1 MNNNEQTIRA
11 LYNML
16 RRERELGFADSAVI
30 GGLDGFLRNNAAA
43 LRPMLSGSTK
53 LYADMTPSERSEWA
67 GGVVARMRKAL
78 AEMPASAPPSAP
90 PETASGERER
100 PPASAQTQTP
110 PPAREARRAPPKPKP
125 KPPIP
130 EQPMELS
137 DPVSK
142 MRGAT
147 SRILPRLKTLGIEKV
162 GDLVYAF
169 PSRHND
175 YGGIVPAAQLTPGDS
190 RAALLTVWEASQ
202 TMLGN
207 RKSTQAVLR
216 DDTGTVRAVWFGN
229 PNLSYVLK
237 AGAEVVLS
245 GKVNVFRGSLVFQ
258 APEFEIIETEEDR
271 ARVGGLVPVY
281 PATKG
286 VTQPTLRSLIK
297 RAVSACADKIEE
309 HLPEDVRRRLGM
321 MGVADAVRQMHYPD
335 DWDAFRAARR
345 RLAFDELLLLQM
357 TVLQRRSEWKE
368 EGAGVPLEVDA
379 EKTDA
384 FLNSLPFELTR
395 AQTESLKDVLNDLE
409 SDRPMSRLLQGDVGS
424 GKTVVA
430 VAAMLAAVHNG
441 KQAAMMAPTEILAEQ
456 HFLTVRGLLSPDFE
470 PSPGF
475 VQSLDVAGVGRKVR
489 VALLIGSQR
498 KRERDDLRAM
508 LSAGMIDIAIGTH
521 ALIQEGVDI
530 PNLALAVVD
539 EQHRFGVSQ
548 RAALRDKGE
557 RPHVLAMSAT
567 PIPRSLA
574 LTVYGDLD
582 VSVIDE
588 MPPGRQPIRTRF
600 VEGERRDAAYLF
612 VREEIDA
619 GRQAF
624 VVCPLIDESEAVQ
637 TRAAQEEYARLS
649 TEVYPDL
656 NVGLLHGRM
665 PLAEKDA
672 VMGRFKSGE
681 LDILVS
687 TPVIEVG
694 IDVPNATVML
704 IDGAERFGL
713 SQLHQFRGRVGR
725 GAHQSHCL
733 LMSDSPGA
741 EAMNRLK
748 LIERISD
755 GFQLAEEDLKLRGPG
770 DYLGTRQS
778 GLPAFRVA
786 QITDQDILTLARR
799 EAVRLLAL
807 DRDLSNPSH
816 RGIAERFAE
825 YSANLPG
832 ENS

>member
-1 MNNNEQTIRA
+1 MNNNNEQTIRS

-30 GGLDGFLRNNAAA
+30 GGLDGFLRNNAAE
-43 LRPMLSGSTK
+43 LRPMLSGSAK
-53 LYADMTPSERSEWA
+53 LYADMTPTERSEWA

-78 AEMPASAPPSAP
+78 ADMPASASTSSASSP
-90 PETASGERER
+90 KSTASTSGER
-100 PPASAQTQTP
+100 PPASAP
-110 PPAREARRAPPKPKP
+110 PRKPPAPPKPKP
-125 KPPIP
+125 PPAPEKP
-130 EQPMELS
+130 LS
-137 DPVSK
+137 LSTPVSE
-142 MRGAT
+142 MRGA
-147 SRILPRLKTLGIEKV
+147 SARVLPRLKTLGIETVK
-162 GDLVYAF
+162 DLVLAF
-169 PSRHND
+169 PSRHSD
-175 YGGIVPAAQLTPGDS
+175 YGGIVSAATLTPGDS
-190 RAALLTVWEASQ
+190 RAALLTVWESGQ
-202 TMLGN
+202 TMLG
-207 RKSTQAVLR
+207 RQKSTQAVLG

-237 AGAEVVLS
+237 PGTRVVLS
-245 GKVNVFRGSLVFQ
+245 GKVNVFRGGLVFQ
-258 APEFEIIETEEDR
+258 APEFEIIETDEDM

-286 VTQPTLRSLIK
+286 LPQPTLRSLIK
-297 RAVSACADKIEE
+297 RAVDACADKVNDI
-309 HLPEDVRRRLGM
+309 LPEADRRRLGM
-321 MGVADAVRQMHYPD
+321 MGSADAIRRMHYPD

-345 RLAFDELLLLQM
+345 RLAFDELLMLQM
-357 TVLQRRSEWKE
+357 TVLRRRGEWKA
-368 EGAGVPLEVDA
+368 EGAGIPLAADA
-379 EKTDA
+379 EMTDA
-384 FLNSLPFELTR
+384 FLSALPFELTR
-395 AQTESLKDVLNDLE
+395 AQTEALKDVLNDVE

-430 VAAMLAAVHNG
+430 AAAMLAAVHSG
-441 KQAAMMAPTEILAEQ
+441 KQAAIMAPTEILAEQ

-470 PSPGF
+470 PSPGS
-475 VQSLDVAGVGRKVR
+475 VQSLDVAGMGRKVR
-489 VALLIGSQR
+489 VALLLGSQR
-498 KRERDDLRAM
+498 KRQKDDIHAM

-612 VREEIDA
+612 VREEIES

-624 VVCPLIDESEAVQ
+624 VVCPLIDESEAIQ
-637 TRAAQEEYARLS
+637 TRAAQEEYERLS

-665 PLAEKDA
+665 PLAEKEA
-672 VMGRFKSGE
+672 VMGRFKGGE

-725 GAHQSHCL
+725 GEHQSHCL

-741 EAMNRLK
+741 EALNRLK

-786 QITDQDILTLARR
+786 QITDQDILALARR

-807 DRDLSNPSH
+807 DRDLSKPDH
-816 RGIAERFAE
+816 QGIAERFAE

>member
-1 MNNNEQTIRA
+1 MTNNEQTIRS
-11 LYNML
+11 LYGML

-30 GGLDGFLRNNAAA
+30 GGLDAFLRNNAAA
-43 LRPMLSGSTK
+43 LRPMLSGSAK
-53 LYADMTPSERSEWA
+53 LYADMTPAERSEWA
-67 GGVVARMRKAL
+67 GGVVARMRQAL
-78 AEMPASAPPSAP
+78 ADMPK
-90 PETASGERER
+90 
-100 PPASAQTQTP
+100 TP
-110 PPAREARRAPPKPKP
+110 PPAQSQTPPQSPPPPREPRRAAPPPKPKP
-125 KPPIP
+125 PPAPEKPLA
-130 EQPMELS
+130 LS
-137 DPVSK
+137 DPVSA
-142 MRGAT
+142 MRGA
-147 SRILPRLKTLGIEKV
+147 SARVLPRLKTLGIETV
-162 GDLVYAF
+162 RDLVLAF
-169 PSRHND
+169 PSRHSD
-175 YGGIVPAAQLTPGDS
+175 YGGIRAAAQLTPGDS
-190 RAALLTVWEASQ
+190 RAALLTVWESGQ
-202 TMLGN
+202 TMLG
-207 RKSTQAVLR
+207 RQKSTQAVLG

-237 AGAEVVLS
+237 PGTQVVLS
-245 GKVNVFRGSLVFQ
+245 GKVNVFRGGLVFQ
-258 APEFEIIETEEDR
+258 APEFEIIETDEDL

-286 VTQPTLRSLIK
+286 LTQPALRSLIK
-297 RAVSACADKIEE
+297 RAVAACADKVNDI
-309 HLPEDVRRRLGM
+309 LPEDARRRLGM
-321 MGVADAVRQMHYPD
+321 MGAADAIRQMHYPD

-345 RLAFDELLLLQM
+345 RLAFDELLMLQM
-357 TVLQRRSEWKE
+357 TVLQRRSEWKA
-368 EGAGVPLEVDA
+368 EGAGVPLEADA
-379 EKTDA
+379 EMTDA
-384 FLNSLPFELTR
+384 FLTALPFELTR
-395 AQTESLKDVLNDLE
+395 AQTEALKDVLNDIE

-430 VAAMLAAVHNG
+430 AAAMLAAVRNG

-456 HFLTVRGLLSPDFE
+456 HFLTVRGLLNPDFE
-470 PSPGF
+470 PSPGS
-475 VQSLDVAGVGRKVR
+475 VQSVEVAGMGRKVR
-489 VALLIGSQR
+489 VALLLGSQR
-498 KRERDDLRAM
+498 KREKDDLHAM

-557 RPHVLAMSAT
+557 RPHLLAMSAT

-624 VVCPLIDESEAVQ
+624 VVCPLIDESEAIQ
-637 TRAAQEEYARLS
+637 TRAAQEEYERLS
-649 TEVYPDL
+649 SEVYPDL

-665 PLAEKDA
+665 SLQEKEA
-672 VMGRFKSGE
+672 VMGRFKGGE

-725 GAHQSHCL
+725 GRHQSHCL
-733 LMSDSPGA
+733 LMSDSPSA
-741 EAMNRLK
+741 EALNRLK

-807 DRDLSNPSH
+807 DRDLSNPAH
-816 RGIAERFAE
+816 KGIAERFAE
-825 YSANLPG
+825 YNANLPG

>member
-1 MNNNEQTIRA
+1 MDNERAIRS
-11 LYNML
+11 LYGIL
-16 RRERELGFADSAVI
+16 RRERELGFEDTAVI
-30 GGLDGFLRNNAAA
+30 GGLDRFLKSNAAA
-43 LRPMLSGSTK
+43 LRPMLVGST
-53 LYADMTPSERSEWA
+53 LYADMSQSERSEWA
-67 GGVVARMRKAL
+67 GKVVARMREAL
-78 AEMPASAPPSAP
+78 AAASPSGDRAAQAQVSAPPMP
-90 PETASGERER
+90 GASENRR
-100 PPASAQTQTP
+100 PPAA
-110 PPAREARRAPPKPKP
+110 PAP
-125 KPPIP
+125 KPPPVP
-130 EQPMELS
+130 EKPPELA
-137 DPVSK
+137 DPVSS
-142 MRGAT
+142 MRGV
-147 SRILPRLKTLGIEKV
+147 SNRILPRLKTLGIEKV
-162 GDLVYAF
+162 EDLVYAF
-169 PSRHND
+169 PSRHSD
-175 YGGIVPAAQLTPGDS
+175 YGGICPVAQLTPGDS
-190 RAALLTVWEASQ
+190 RAALLTVWESGQ
-202 TMLGN
+202 TMLG
-207 RKSTQAVLR
+207 RQKSTQAVLG
-216 DDTGTVRAVWFGN
+216 DDTGTVRAVWFNN

-237 AGAEVVLS
+237 RGTRVVLS

-258 APEFEIIETEEDR
+258 APEFEIIETAEDA

-286 VTQPTLRSLIK
+286 LTQPALRALIR
-297 RAVSACADKIEE
+297 RAVSACADKVDEI
-309 HLPEDVRRRLGM
+309 LPEDVRHRLGM
-321 MGVADAVRQMHYPD
+321 MGVSDAIRQMHYPD

-345 RLAFDELLLLQM
+345 RLAFDELLMLQM
-357 TVLQRRSEWKE
+357 TVLQRRSEWKA
-368 EGAGVPLEVDA
+368 EGAGVPLTVDA

-384 FLNSLPFELTR
+384 FLSSLPFDLTR
-395 AQTESLKDVLNDLE
+395 AQAEALKDVLSDIE

-430 VAAMLAAVHNG
+430 AAAMLAAVHNG
-441 KQAAMMAPTEILAEQ
+441 RQAAMMAPTEILAEQ

-470 PSPGF
+470 PSPGS
-475 VQSLDVAGVGRKVR
+475 VQSVDVAGAGRKIR
-489 VALLIGSQR
+489 VALLLGSQR
-498 KRERDDLRAM
+498 KREKDDLHAM

-539 EQHRFGVSQ
+539 EQHRFGVAQ

-588 MPPGRQPIRTRF
+588 MPPGRQTIRTRF
-600 VEGERRDAAYLF
+600 VESERRDAAYAF
-612 VREEIDA
+612 AREEMEA

-649 TEVYPDL
+649 SEIYPDL

-665 PLAEKDA
+665 SLQEKEA
-672 VMGRFKSGE
+672 VMARFKGGE
-681 LDILVS
+681 IDALVS

-713 SQLHQFRGRVGR
+713 SQLHQLRGRVGR
-725 GAHQSHCL
+725 GAHQSHCI
-733 LMSDSPGA
+733 LMSDAPGP

-748 LIERISD
+748 LLERISD
-755 GFQLAEEDLKLRGPG
+755 GFRLAEEDLKLRGPG

-807 DRDLSNPSH
+807 DRDLSNPANK
-816 RGIAERFAE
+816 GIAERFAE

>member
-1 MNNNEQTIRA
+1 MDNEHATIRS
-11 LYNML
+11 LYGIL
-16 RRERELGFADSAVI
+16 RRERERGFDDKTVI
-30 GGLDGFLRNNAAA
+30 GGLDGFLKSNAET
-43 LRPMLSGSTK
+43 LRPMLVGST
-53 LYADMTPSERSEWA
+53 LYADMSQRERSEWA
-67 GGVVARMRKAL
+67 GQVVARMREAL
-78 AEMPASAPPSAP
+78 AAAPSKPKTSTPSAPSGDRARPKASASAPSKPKASENRRASAPPKPPPVPEKP
-90 PETASGERER
+90 PE
-100 PPASAQTQTP
+100 
-110 PPAREARRAPPKPKP
+110 
-125 KPPIP
+125 
-130 EQPMELS
+130 LD

-142 MRGAT
+142 MRGVT
-147 SRILPRLKTLGIEKV
+147 NRILPRLKTLGIETV
-162 GDLVYAF
+162 SDLVQAF
-169 PSRHND
+169 PSRHSD
-175 YGGIVPAAQLTPGDS
+175 YGGICPVAQLTPGDS
-190 RAALLTVWEASQ
+190 RAALLTVWESSQ
-202 TMLGN
+202 TMLG
-207 RKSTQAVLR
+207 RQKSTQAVLR
-216 DDTGTVRAVWFGN
+216 DDTGTVRAVWFNN
-229 PNLSYVLK
+229 PNLSYILRP
-237 AGAEVVLS
+237 GTRVVLS

-258 APEFEIIETEEDR
+258 APEFEIIETEEDV

-286 VTQPTLRSLIK
+286 LTQPALRSLIR
-297 RAVSACADKIEE
+297 RAVFACADKVEE
-309 HLPEDVRRRLGM
+309 ILPADVRHRLGM
-321 MGVADAVRQMHYPD
+321 MGVADAIRQMHYPD

-345 RLAFDELLLLQM
+345 RLAFDELLMLQL
-357 TVLQRRSEWKE
+357 TVLQRRSEWKA
-368 EGAGVPLEVDA
+368 EGAGVPLAVDA
-379 EKTDA
+379 EKADA

-395 AQTESLKDVLNDLE
+395 AQAEALKDVLSDIE

-441 KQAAMMAPTEILAEQ
+441 RQAAMMAPTEILAEQ

-470 PSPGF
+470 PAPGS
-475 VQSLDVAGVGRKVR
+475 VQSLDVAGAGRKVR
-489 VALLIGSQR
+489 VALLLGSQR
-498 KRERDDLRAM
+498 KREKDDLHAM

-521 ALIQEGVDI
+521 ALIQEGVDM

-539 EQHRFGVSQ
+539 EQHRFGVAQ

-557 RPHVLAMSAT
+557 RPHLLAMSAT

-600 VEGERRDAAYLF
+600 VESERRDAAYLF
-612 VREEIDA
+612 VREEVDA

-649 TEVYPDL
+649 TEIYPDL

-665 PLAEKDA
+665 SLQEKEA
-672 VMGRFKSGE
+672 VMARFKGGE
-681 LDILVS
+681 INVLVS

-725 GAHQSHCL
+725 GAHQSHCI

-741 EAMNRLK
+741 EALNRLK
-748 LIERISD
+748 LLERISD
-755 GFQLAEEDLKLRGPG
+755 GFRLAEEDLKLRGPG

-778 GLPAFRVA
+778 GLPAFRAA

-807 DRDLSNPSH
+807 DRDLTNPANK
-816 RGIAERFAE
+816 GIAERFAE

>member
-1 MNNNEQTIRA
+1 MDNEHTIRS
-11 LYNML
+11 LYGIL
-16 RRERELGFADSAVI
+16 RRERELGFEDTAVI
-30 GGLDGFLRNNAAA
+30 GGLDRFLKSNAAA
-43 LRPMLSGSTK
+43 LRPMLVGST
-53 LYADMTPSERSEWA
+53 LYADMSPRERSEWA
-67 GGVVARMRKAL
+67 GKVVSRMREAL
-78 AEMPASAPPSAP
+78 AAAPPSGSSAPSGDRARSQAPATAP
-90 PETASGERER
+90 PQPR
-100 PPASAQTQTP
+100 PP
-110 PPAREARRAPPKPKP
+110 APPKPP
-125 KPPIP
+125 PVPEKPPEP
-130 EQPMELS
+130 S
-137 DPVSK
+137 DPVSS
-142 MRGAT
+142 MRGV
-147 SRILPRLKTLGIEKV
+147 SNKILPRLKTLGIETVK
-162 GDLVYAF
+162 DLVLAF
-169 PSRHND
+169 PSRHSD
-175 YGGIVPAAQLTPGDS
+175 YGGILPVAQLTPGDS
-190 RAALLTVWEASQ
+190 RAALLTVWESGQ
-202 TMLGN
+202 TMLG
-207 RKSTQAVLR
+207 RQKSTQAVLG
-216 DDTGTVRAVWFGN
+216 DDTGTVRAVWFNN
-229 PNLSYVLK
+229 PNLSYILK
-237 AGAEVVLS
+237 RGTRVVLS

-258 APEFEIIETEEDR
+258 APEFEIIETAEDA

-286 VTQPTLRSLIK
+286 LTQPALRSLIR
-297 RAVSACADKIEE
+297 RAVSACADKMDEI
-309 HLPEDVRRRLGM
+309 LPEDVRHRLGM
-321 MGVADAVRQMHYPD
+321 MGVADAIRQMHYPD

-345 RLAFDELLLLQM
+345 RLAFDELLMLQM
-357 TVLQRRSEWKE
+357 TVLQRRSEWKS
-368 EGAGVPLEVDA
+368 EGAGVPLRVDA

-384 FLNSLPFELTR
+384 FLTSLPFDLTR
-395 AQTESLKDVLNDLE
+395 AQAEALKDVLNDIE

-430 VAAMLAAVHNG
+430 AAAMLAAVHNG
-441 KQAAMMAPTEILAEQ
+441 RQAAMMAPTEILAEQ

-470 PSPGF
+470 PSPGS
-475 VQSLDVAGVGRKVR
+475 VQSLDVAGTGRKIR
-489 VALLIGSQR
+489 VALLLGSQR
-498 KRERDDLRAM
+498 KREKDDLHAM

-539 EQHRFGVSQ
+539 EQHRFGVAQ
-548 RAALRDKGE
+548 RAALREKGE

-588 MPPGRQPIRTRF
+588 MPPGRQTIRTRF
-600 VEGERRDAAYLF
+600 VESERRDAAYAF
-612 VREEIDA
+612 AREEMEA

-649 TEVYPDL
+649 SEIYPDL

-665 PLAEKDA
+665 SLQEKEA
-672 VMGRFKSGE
+672 VMARFKDGE
-681 LDILVS
+681 INALVS

-713 SQLHQFRGRVGR
+713 SQLHQLRGRVGR
-725 GAHQSHCL
+725 GEHQSHCI
-733 LMSDSPGA
+733 LMSDAPGA

-748 LIERISD
+748 LLERISD
-755 GFQLAEEDLKLRGPG
+755 GFRLAEEDLKLRGPG

-807 DRDLSNPSH
+807 DRDLSNPANK
-816 RGIAERFAE
+816 GIAERFAE